1 MKGLLLLTLFVLA
14 ASDVAAQNWDID
26 LLRAIHTGR
35 NPSFDSF
42 FRAVTDYAAP
52 LAYTIPVFLW
62 LYALI
67 TKYKQLQIKSGYI
80 ILATLLAYLVTTT
93 IKQVV
98 GRERPYITYPFIEK
112 LTSSG
117 TLSFP
122 SGHTSDAFT
131 LAIALSLA
139 FPKWFVILPS
149 FLWAS
154 AVGYSRMSLGV
165 HYPTD
170 VLASIIIAALVS
182 LFCFSLL
189 KRREKRAL
197 LSEKDLISKDASTD
211 RNERNWSGE

>member
-1 MKGLLLLTLFVLA
+1 MKGLLILMLLLFFGG
-14 ASDVAAQNWDID
+14 DCFAQNWDID
-26 LLRAIHTGR
+26 LLRAIHLNR
-35 NPSFDSF
+35 NQSLDGF

-52 LAYTIPVFLW
+52 LAYTIPFFLW
-62 LYALI
+62 FYALI
-67 TKYKQLQIKSGYI
+67 TKYKKLQIKSGYI
-80 ILATLLAYLVTTT
+80 IVATLLAYLVTTT

-98 GRERPYITYPFIEK
+98 GRPRPYITYPFIEK
-112 LTSSG
+112 MTSSG

-139 FPKWFVILPS
+139 FPRWFVILPS

-165 HYPTD
+165 HYPSD
-170 VLASIIIAALVS
+170 VLAAIVIAALVS

-189 KRREKRAL
+189 RRREKKAL
-197 LSEKDLISKDASTD
+197 LSEKDMISEEPPSTT
-211 RNERNWSGE
+211 